1 MSRLLYLLRHAKS
14 DWKKETITDFERP
27 LSKRGFSD
35 APKMGAWLAKQAN
48 TPETIISSPAL
59 RAYQTALPFA
69 HALDIQARDIHF
81 DNRIY
86 EASLETLLE
95 IIKQLPEQEKSVLL
109 IGHNPGLDFL
119 LQVLCKQAKP
129 RTDGKLLT
137 TCAIA
142 KIAVESR
149 WQNIADKHCMLYSLS
164 RPKEVLLN
172 FKNN

>member
-1 MSRLLYLLRHAKS
+1 MSHLLYLLRHAKS
-14 DWKKETITDFERP
+14 DWKKETTTDFERP

-35 APKMGAWLAKQAN
+35 APKMAAWLAKQAN
-48 TPETIISSPAL
+48 IPEIIISSPAL

-69 HALDIQARDIHF
+69 HALDIQANDILF

-86 EASLETLLE
+86 EASLETLL
-95 IIKQLPEQEKSVLL
+95 KVVRQLPEQEKSVLL

-129 RTDGKLLT
+129 RNDGKLMT

-142 KIAVESR
+142 KIAVKST
-149 WQNIADKHCMLYSLS
+149 WQDISNKYCMLYSLS
-164 RPKEVLLN
+164 RPKEVL
-172 FKNN
+172 